1 MYTKLCEPRCLE
13 HAKDLMGGRPLHLAG
28 RKKLVR
34 HVAGDPD
41 HFRECNDTDVKPSAR
56 SQEIGRFLDELRLIG
71 EVMECAA
78 HSYDAECIVLKIQIK
93 IGRASCRERVSSPV

>member
-1 MYTKLCEPRCLE
+1 MFGLFKSSGKGFLSRDHQQFFQLMYTKTFVSPAALNMP
-13 HAKDLMGGRPLHLAG
+13 KDLMGGRPLHLAG

-71 EVMECAA
+71 ESDGMRCTQ
-78 HSYDAECIVLKIQIK
+78 L
-93 IGRASCRERVSSPV
+93 